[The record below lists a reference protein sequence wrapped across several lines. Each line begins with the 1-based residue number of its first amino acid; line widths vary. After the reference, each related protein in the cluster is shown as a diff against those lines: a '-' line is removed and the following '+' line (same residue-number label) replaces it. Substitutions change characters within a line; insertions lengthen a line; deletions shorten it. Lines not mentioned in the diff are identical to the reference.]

1 MQEPETAKQ
10 QGGTQPETQPEIQ
23 PETQPETQPKTQ
35 PETQPKTQP
44 EIQPKTQPKTQ
55 PEIQPQK
62 RNDSDRIAELE
73 SKIAKMEAV
82 YKLQGKNVI
91 DMEVCTDLIMKGY
104 TVEQLMQSKPYLF
117 SNTSNPGVVK
127 QPPKV
132 ISGTQTPKPQPPSV
146 SSEGFVKSLAEML
159 ISKF

>member
-1 MQEPETAKQ
+1 MQEQETTQQ
-10 QGGTQPETQPEIQ
+10 QGGTQPETQPETHA
-23 PETQPETQPKTQ
+23 EAQPK
-35 PETQPKTQP
+35 PQPKPQP
-44 EIQPKTQPKTQ
+44 DS
-55 PEIQPQK
+55 QPQK
-62 RNDSDRIAELE
+62 RNYSDRIAELE

-82 YKLQGKNVI
+82 YQLQGKNVI

-117 SNTSNPGVVK
+117 SNTPNPGVVK

-132 ISGTQTPKPQPPSV
+132 ISGTQTPKPQLPSV

>member
-1 MQEPETAKQ
+1 MQEQETTQ
-10 QGGTQPETQPEIQ
+10 TQPETQPDTQPDTQ
-23 PETQPETQPKTQ
+23 PETQPETQPKSQ
-35 PETQPKTQP
+35 PETQP
-44 EIQPKTQPKTQ
+44 
-55 PEIQPQK
+55 QK
-62 RNDSDRIAELE
+62 RTYNDRIAELE

-82 YKLQGKNVI
+82 YQLQGKNVV

-117 SNTSNPGVVK
+117 SNPVNQGVVK

-132 ISGTQTPKPQPPSV
+132 ISGTQTPKPQLPSV

>member
-1 MQEPETAKQ
+1 MQEQETTQQ
-10 QGGTQPETQPEIQ
+10 QGGTQPETQPETQ
-23 PETQPETQPKTQ
+23 PKPQPETQPK
-35 PETQPKTQP
+35 PQPK
-44 EIQPKTQPKTQ
+44 
-55 PEIQPQK
+55 PQK
-62 RNDSDRIAELE
+62 LNYSDRIAELE

-82 YKLQGKNVI
+82 YQLQGKNVV

-132 ISGTQTPKPQPPSV
+132 ISGTQTPKPQLPSV

>member
-1 MQEPETAKQ
+1 MQEQETTQQ
-10 QGGTQPETQPEIQ
+10 QGGTQPETQPE
-23 PETQPETQPKTQ
+23 TQLE
-35 PETQPKTQP
+35 TQP
-44 EIQPKTQPKTQ
+44 EIQPKTQPQPKSQ
-55 PEIQPQK
+55 PETQK
-62 RNDSDRIAELE
+62 RNYSDRIAELE

-82 YKLQGKNVI
+82 YQLQGKNVI

-132 ISGTQTPKPQPPSV
+132 ISGTQTPKPQLPSV

>member
-1 MQEPETAKQ
+1 MQEQETTQQ
-10 QGGTQPETQPEIQ
+10 QGGTQPETQPEAQ
-23 PETQPETQPKTQ
+23 PEARPEARPQPKSQ
-35 PETQPKTQP
+35 PDS
-44 EIQPKTQPKTQ
+44 
-55 PEIQPQK
+55 QPQK
-62 RNDSDRIAELE
+62 RNYSDRIAELE

-82 YKLQGKNVI
+82 YQLQGKNVV

-117 SNTSNPGVVK
+117 SNASNPGVVK

-132 ISGTQTPKPQPPSV
+132 ISGTQTPKPQLPSV

>member
-1 MQEPETAKQ
+1 MQEQETTQ
-10 QGGTQPETQPEIQ
+10 QQLGETQQETQQETQPETQPEA
-23 PETQPETQPKTQ
+23 QPETQPKPQ
-35 PETQPKTQP
+35 PETQP
-44 EIQPKTQPKTQ
+44 
-55 PEIQPQK
+55 QK
-62 RNDSDRIAELE
+62 RNYSDRIAELE

-82 YKLQGKNVI
+82 YQLQGKNVV

-117 SNTSNPGVVK
+117 SNTPNPGVVK

-132 ISGTQTPKPQPPSV
+132 ISGTQTPKPQLPSV

>member
-1 MQEPETAKQ
+1 MQEQETTQQ
-10 QGGTQPETQPEIQ
+10 QGGTQPETHPETQPEIQ
-23 PETQPETQPKTQ
+23 PETQPETQP
-35 PETQPKTQP
+35 EAQPKPQP
-44 EIQPKTQPKTQ
+44 DSQPKPQPDS
-55 PEIQPQK
+55 QPQK
-62 RNDSDRIAELE
+62 RNYSDRIAELE

-82 YKLQGKNVI
+82 SQLQGKNVV

-117 SNTSNPGVVK
+117 SSTSNPGVVK

-132 ISGTQTPKPQPPSV
+132 ISGTQTPKPQLPPV

>member
-1 MQEPETAKQ
+1 MQEQETTQQ
-10 QGGTQPETQPEIQ
+10 QGGTQPETQPETH
-23 PETQPETQPKTQ
+23 PETHPEPQPETQPK
-35 PETQPKTQP
+35 PQPK
-44 EIQPKTQPKTQ
+44 
-55 PEIQPQK
+55 PQK
-62 RNDSDRIAELE
+62 LNYSDRIAELE

-82 YKLQGKNVI
+82 YQLQGKNVV

-132 ISGTQTPKPQPPSV
+132 ISGTQTPKPQLPSV

>member
-1 MQEPETAKQ
+1 MQEQETTQQ
-10 QGGTQPETQPEIQ
+10 QGGTQPETQPETHT
-23 PETQPETQPKTQ
+23 ETQPETQPEAQ
-35 PETQPKTQP
+35 PETRPETRPQPKSQP
-44 EIQPKTQPKTQ
+44 DS
-55 PEIQPQK
+55 QPQK
-62 RNDSDRIAELE
+62 RNYNDRIAELE

-82 YKLQGKNVI
+82 YQLQGKNVI

-132 ISGTQTPKPQPPSV
+132 ISGTQTPKPQLPSV

>member
-1 MQEPETAKQ
+1 
-10 QGGTQPETQPEIQ
+10 
-23 PETQPETQPKTQ
+23 
-35 PETQPKTQP
+35 
-44 EIQPKTQPKTQ
+44 
-55 PEIQPQK
+55 
-62 RNDSDRIAELE
+62 
-73 SKIAKMEAV
+73 MEAV
-82 YKLQGKNVI
+82 YQLQGKNVV

-117 SNTSNPGVVK
+117 SNPVSQGVVK

-132 ISGTQTPKPQPPSV
+132 ISGTQTPKPQLPSV

>member
-1 MQEPETAKQ
+1 MQEQETTQQ
-10 QGGTQPETQPEIQ
+10 QGGTQ

-35 PETQPKTQP
+35 PETQL
-44 EIQPKTQPKTQ
+44 ETQ
-55 PEIQPQK
+55 PEIQPQPKPQPDSQPQK
-62 RNDSDRIAELE
+62 RNYNDRIAELE

-82 YKLQGKNVI
+82 YQLQGKNVV

-117 SNTSNPGVVK
+117 SNTPNPGVVK

-132 ISGTQTPKPQPPSV
+132 ISGTQTPKPQLPSV
-146 SSEGFVKSLAEML
+146 SPEGFVKSLAEML

>member
-1 MQEPETAKQ
+1 MPEQETNH
-10 QGGTQPETQPEIQ
+10 TQPETQPETQ
-23 PETQPETQPKTQ
+23 PKPQPETQPKTQ
-35 PETQPKTQP
+35 PETQP
-44 EIQPKTQPKTQ
+44 
-55 PEIQPQK
+55 QK
-62 RNDSDRIAELE
+62 RTYNDRIAELE

-82 YKLQGKNVI
+82 YQLQGKNVV

-117 SNTSNPGVVK
+117 SNTASQGVVK

-132 ISGTQTPKPQPPSV
+132 ISGTQTPKPQLPSV

>member
-1 MQEPETAKQ
+1 
-10 QGGTQPETQPEIQ
+10 
-23 PETQPETQPKTQ
+23 
-35 PETQPKTQP
+35 
-44 EIQPKTQPKTQ
+44 
-55 PEIQPQK
+55 
-62 RNDSDRIAELE
+62 
-73 SKIAKMEAV
+73 MEAV
-82 YKLQGKNVI
+82 YQLQGKNVV

-117 SNTSNPGVVK
+117 SNTANPGVVK

-132 ISGTQTPKPQPPSV
+132 ISGTQTPKPQLPSV